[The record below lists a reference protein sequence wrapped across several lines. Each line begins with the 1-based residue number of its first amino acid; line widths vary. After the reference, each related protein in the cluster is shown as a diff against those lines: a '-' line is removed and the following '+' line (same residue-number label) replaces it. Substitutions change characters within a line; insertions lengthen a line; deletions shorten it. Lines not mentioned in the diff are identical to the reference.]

1 MPIKVDIVDNST
13 QVKVK
18 QKSTQDVH
26 VKSNCDIKEH
36 VLDSKIEQ
44 EIKDRR
50 EADAYLQYEIDNIN
64 AQGKIH
70 FITVYTATGTFSTEV
85 LNLLISDRLNK
96 LVYLDNIYSLSMK
109 DNRYWRYMGD
119 TTDPNTLNTIV
130 VDTVTGEW
138 TYSSIGNAVLQN
150 HIADNNRHLR
160 EGEREFWNN
169 KLNFEADGELLEFNR
184 N

>member
-36 VLDSKIEQ
+36 YLDSKLEQ
-44 EIKDRR
+44 EINDRR
-50 EADAYLQYEIDNIN
+50 EADAELQSQIVRKQDKIYFID
-64 AQGKIH
+64 
-70 FITVYTATGTFSTEV
+70 VPSATGTFLESV
-85 LNLLISDRLNK
+85 LNLLISSRLNK

-119 TTDPNTLNTIV
+119 TTDPNMLNTIV

-169 KLNFEADGELLEFNR
+169 KLNFAKDDEILEFNR